1 MSRFY
6 GTVEGQSSTCATR
19 RGSSFIRT
27 SAQSYDGSV
36 ITELTY
42 NENEELIVKIGIA
55 KGSSCYSDETLFK
68 GTIKQLKEKLKA

>member
-19 RGSSFIRT
+19 RGNKNILVA
-27 SAQSYDGSV
+27 AQSYDGSV

-42 NENEELIVKIGIA
+42 NENEELIVSIGIA